1 MDYKRIFFLL
11 TLTALLAFPSCQQGT
26 PEGEAEMEP
35 SADTE
40 DTMSGMGQSSD
51 MEGSMS
57 EMGQSSM
64 DHEGEHSDHDP
75 KHGGTFFM
83 ALDEIHHLEG
93 TLSDQ
98 DVFQVYL
105 YDAMTM
111 PLSAEKMGEASGT
124 IHWGEF
130 PDPPGIPLET
140 SSENARLEAKLDWE
154 LEFPVTLTLLVRFP
168 GMGADS
174 DPELFT
180 FIFDEYSHAEDH

>member
-140 SSENARLEAKLDWE
+140 SSENARLEAKLDRE